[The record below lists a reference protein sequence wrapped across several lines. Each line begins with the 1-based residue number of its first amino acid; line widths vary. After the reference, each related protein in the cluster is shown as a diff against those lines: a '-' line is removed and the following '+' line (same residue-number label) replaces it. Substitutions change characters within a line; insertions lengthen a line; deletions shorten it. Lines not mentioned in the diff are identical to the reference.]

1 MSESITSIYIFGSC
15 KVSCI
20 HCATPAEP
28 FLSAGLPHEFVK
40 KVFLFRLF
48 HVGKVCQISLQL
60 MIICVLSV
68 GVAYIMPYARTCHL
82 QYLCIC
88 FLVALHNVSKL
99 THMILALWFLESH
112 EFVLSVNILSMHVK
126 YILTSSLKCCMI
138 ETVV

>member
-1 MSESITSIYIFGSC
+1 MNLLQAYIFGSC

-20 HCATPAEP
+20 HCATSAKL

-40 KVFLFRLF
+40 KVFLCCLF

-88 FLVALHNVSKL
+88 FLVVLHNISKL

-112 EFVLSVNILSMHVK
+112 EFVLSVKQLSMHVK

-138 ETVV
+138 ETMV